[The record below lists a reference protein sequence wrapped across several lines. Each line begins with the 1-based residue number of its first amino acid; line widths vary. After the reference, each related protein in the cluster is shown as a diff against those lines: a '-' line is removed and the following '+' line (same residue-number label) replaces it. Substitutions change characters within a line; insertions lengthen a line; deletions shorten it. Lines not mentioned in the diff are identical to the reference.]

1 MMFPSK
7 EIVERV
13 RIEYPAGTI
22 VELLEMDFPARIE
35 MGDGYYRVRVGNF
48 GTLNEATAMEQ
59 RLKRAGYPTVIVT

>member
-22 VELLEMDFPARIE
+22 VELLEMDDFNR
-35 MGDGYYRVRVGNF
+35 Y
-48 GTLNEATAMEQ
+48 
-59 RLKRAGYPTVIVT
+59 